1 MIDRVINRS
10 VVLLKN
16 GLLIL
21 YTISGLDKFVPGI
34 MWTRFMFSSGK
45 LKGRM

>member
-10 VVLLKN
+10 VVQFKN
-16 GLLIL
+16 GLLVL

-34 MWTRFMFSSGK
+34 MWTRFMVSSEK
-45 LKGRM
+45 LMDRM